1 MAKFLSAS
9 HNEELAE
16 VASKIEM
23 ILMNVWSCGWRF
35 EDFLSL
41 RIVICD
47 SKTLYEISNCY
58 KKIKISGGMTRDNVQ
73 FHYVEK
79 CKK

>member
-1 MAKFLSAS
+1 MEKFLSAS
-9 HNEELAE
+9 NDEELAE

-23 ILMNVWSCGWRF
+23 ILINVWACRWRF
-35 EDFLSL
+35 EDFPSL

-47 SKTLYEISNCY
+47 SKTLYEMSKCNE
-58 KKIKISGGMTRDNVQ
+58 KIKISGGMTRENVQ
-73 FHYVEK
+73 FHYVKK